1 MTECIFLYILRCF
14 NIHKLDIKLKSGV
27 GRNIGGRS
35 LRTIGI
41 IAEKRNERKS
51 QKNSKVIINTINY
64 NKTNES
70 GNEIG
75 AEREEENLTL

>member
-14 NIHKLDIKLKSGV
+14 NIHKLDLKLKSGV

-35 LRTIGI
+35 FRTIGI

-70 GNEIG
+70 GNKIG